1 MSDSSDMHRE
11 DNIVLPKSSNTD
23 RDQLVKKRLSPR
35 KESSLKR
42 NVESSDPQMVRWGR
56 KLGGGNGEKQSSFLK
71 KA

>member
-1 MSDSSDMHRE
+1 MRLLPGKNLSRIRTSVVTGMSDSSDMHRE

-42 NVESSDPQMVRWGR
+42 NVESSDPQMVR
-56 KLGGGNGEKQSSFLK
+56 
-71 KA
+71 